1 MYGIISNFIDNNYL
15 DNLLDEVPFK
25 RDYIS
30 INGMKV
36 KENRFTYWMSDLNK
50 SYKYGGK
57 IMKPNKIT
65 PTIKIIQN
73 KIKEI
78 YGLYF
83 DSVLVNLYENG
94 GIGMKYH
101 SDETYN
107 EWNEESVVV
116 SFGEERKIIFRDKN
130 NYDNKEE
137 YICKNGDLIYMKDGC
152 QSRFQHKICKNN
164 SNGNR
169 ISLVFKCSLT

>member
-1 MYGIISNFIDNNYL
+1 MFELVSNFIK
-15 DNLLDEVPFK
+15 E
-25 RDYIS
+25 DYIENL
-30 INGMKV
+30 INEIPFNKDYIFIND
-36 KENRFTYWMSDLNK
+36 KKILENRFTYWMSDLNK

-78 YGLYF
+78 YGIYF

-107 EWNEESVVV
+107 EWSEESVVI

-130 NYDNKEE
+130 NYNNKEE
-137 YICKNGDLIYMKDGC
+137 YICKNGDLIYMKEGC

-164 SNGNR
+164 SNENR